1 MIFSNRK
8 EKYAKNV
15 HQMKSSNTPKKEK
28 DIGKEPSNS
37 PPKREKINIHRKQH
51 MYWLLS
57 IANKCTKKGVFQ
69 RKRLVTQLVIVADIV
84 GCQQKGY
91 RVAENVVVMDICV

>member
-1 MIFSNRK
+1 
-8 EKYAKNV
+8 
-15 HQMKSSNTPKKEK
+15 
-28 DIGKEPSNS
+28 
-37 PPKREKINIHRKQH
+37 

-57 IANKCTKKGVFQ
+57 IAQQAYKKGVFQ